1 MDGIYSLPGF
11 HHPLSSMSHFAGA
24 VVLGWL
30 AYYLLQPLWGRWGQ
44 FASVLIFVFSAV
56 GLLSVSGTYHM
67 FVPGSLPRE
76 IMLRIDH
83 VAIFLLIAG
92 TFTPLHTLMFRGWR
106 RWGVLGLVWSIAIIG
121 SVLRVIFLK
130 EFSTLANAGVYL
142 GMGWIGGVTAWLIW
156 QSGKRELV
164 LPVILGGVCY
174 SLGAVSDALG
184 WPTFIPGIWGPHESL
199 HFAVLAGLAFHWSVI
214 AKMIENYLNEESLSD
229 QARPPFRGLAP
240 RLPGKAA

>member
-11 HHPLSSMSHFAGA
+11 HQPLSSMSHFAGA

-56 GLLSVSGTYHM
+56 GLLAVSGTYHM
-67 FVPGSLPRE
+67 FVHGSLPRE

-92 TFTPLHTLMFRGWR
+92 TFTPFHTLMFRGWR
-106 RWGVLGLVWSIAIIG
+106 CWGVLSLVWSIAIVG
-121 SVLRVIFLK
+121 SVLRVVFLN
-130 EFSTLANAGVYL
+130 EVSPLANALVYL
-142 GMGWIGGVTAWLIW
+142 GMGWIGGLTAWLIW
-156 QSGKRELV
+156 KSGRGDMV
-164 LPVILGGVCY
+164 FPVIMGGVCY
-174 SLGAVSDALG
+174 SMGAISDTLG
-184 WPTFIPGIWGPHESL
+184 WPTLIPGIWGPHETL

-214 AKMIENYLNEESLSD
+214 GKMIESYLNEDSESGHDRTPS
-229 QARPPFRGLAP
+229 RGPAP
-240 RLPGKAA
+240 RLPRRAA

>member
-11 HHPLSSMSHFAGA
+11 HQPLSSMSHFTGA

-30 AYYLLQPLWGRWGQ
+30 AYYLLQPLWGRWGR
-44 FASVLIFVFSAV
+44 FASVLIFVVSAV

-92 TFTPLHTLMFRGWR
+92 TFTPLHAMMFRGWR
-106 RWGVLGLVWSIAIIG
+106 RWGVLSLVWSIAIVG
-121 SVLRVIFLK
+121 SVLRVVFLD
-130 EFSTLANAGVYL
+130 EVSPLANALVYL
-142 GMGWIGGVTAWLIW
+142 GMGWIGGLTAWLIW
-156 QSGKRELV
+156 QSGKRDLV

-174 SLGAVSDALG
+174 SIGAISNALI
-184 WPTFIPGIWGPHESL
+184 WPTLILGVWGPHETL
-199 HFAVLAGLAFHWSVI
+199 HFAVLAGLAFHWSVT
-214 AKMIENYLNEESLSD
+214 AKVIENSIKEESSPSFDRNSSRETPSKL
-229 QARPPFRGLAP
+229 P
-240 RLPGKAA
+240 RRAA